1 MRRRPGR
8 LIIGHWY
15 EAHGTRDGSPLI
27 VALSL
32 AAHALLVSAFV
43 DASGPVPTAYAD
55 PEFRPVFYLPPPN
68 RPVSDV
74 AGADRVRYVAL
85 GAGGQGSGL
94 VGIPESGG
102 DPARLVVPESGAPG
116 DQTAVPERAA
126 VEDEEPVYTV
136 IEVHEE
142 AVRAAN
148 SAAPAYPPQLLTD
161 GVEGA
166 VTVQYVVDASG
177 VPDIGSLRVISTTRR
192 EFADAVREALPHMR
206 FTPARIDNQPVRQL
220 VEQPFSF
227 RIQRPAADTINATAT
242 SNRR

>member
-15 EAHGTRDGSPLI
+15 EAHGRRDGSPLI

-32 AAHALLVSAFV
+32 AAHALLVAAFV
-43 DASGPVPTAYAD
+43 DASGPLPAAYAD

-74 AGADRVRYVAL
+74 GGEGRVRYVAI
-85 GAGGQGSGL
+85 GGSGQGSGL
-94 VGIPESGG
+94 AGIPEPAG
-102 DPARLVVPESGAPG
+102 DPARPIGPQTGSPG

-136 IEVHEE
+136 VEVHEE

-148 SAAPAYPPQLLTD
+148 SAAPAYPPQLLSD

-166 VTVQYVVDASG
+166 ATVQYVVDASG
-177 VPDIGSLRVISTTRR
+177 VPDTSSLRVISTTRR

-227 RIQRPAADTINATAT
+227 RIVRPAADTLSATAT
-242 SNRR
+242 SDRR